1 MQKSLFTIGKK
12 TSRLVEISTPFNVI
26 ENYKDNTIINLQ
38 CGDST
43 LSVDNYINVQI
54 EGVNVKY
61 KIRKINKNSEGS
73 YTLVSYFRNRTT
85 TYILPCLGLS
95 KQKLFFDSYFINAY
109 LDIDNNKSLNGKFM
123 YLAYRFIKGERY
135 RQFEFLITK
144 YPNYYKTID
153 VSTNLVVYAF
163 QIPKEYWDDIDKFK
177 NANYSKFSNKLK
189 EKIKISNGLE
199 SIQYKVVTQN
209 TSYVQELERFLEM
222 KLPDNIELDSIP
234 DLNNEILTEYD

>member
-43 LSVDNYINVQI
+43 LSVDSYINVQI
-54 EGVNVKY
+54 EGVNIKY

-109 LDIDNNKSLNGKFM
+109 LDIDNNKSLNGKFI

-135 RQFEFLITK
+135 RQFESLITK

-177 NANYSKFSNKLK
+177 TANYSKFSNKLK
-189 EKIKISNGLE
+189 EKIKISNGVE
-199 SIQYKVVTQN
+199 SIQYKIVTQN
-209 TSYVQELERFLEM
+209 SSYIQELERFLEM
-222 KLPDNIELDSIP
+222 KLPENIELDSIP
-234 DLNNEILTEYD
+234 DLNNEILNEYD